1 LLTSVVMGKLVRL
14 VVFFG
19 IFLST
24 AGAAS
29 AQVMSRTDQVKLMR
43 ARRTAD
49 RFVERFRLTLDF
61 GKVWKEFQVSD
72 PSCNYQAN
80 GFWDAEDQGRA
91 RFSSA
96 LLEEHYVAFANCL
109 YLALAY
115 RLNTLRAPHDD
126 DAAEKHLPKAIQAA
140 EKKWTQIYGG
150 RPQDSS
156 EAKVIISELRELANV
171 WRKHM
176 PAHRMRSRVWR
187 ANIRMIV
194 NRDDGI
200 AHLSVGEG
208 GEWTLCIPRGA
219 KYYIV
224 DSGLFYFYFVEEKGR
239 MKVARFGIGD

>member
-1 LLTSVVMGKLVRL
+1 MLKSIVMEKFVRL
-14 VVFFG
+14 VVFG
-19 IFLST
+19 IFL
-24 AGAAS
+24 AAACVAS
-29 AQVMSRTDQVKLMR
+29 GQVMSRTDQAKLMR
-43 ARRTAD
+43 ARRTANS
-49 RFVERFRLTLDF
+49 FVERFRQTLDF
-61 GKVWKEFQVSD
+61 GEVWKEFQVSD

-80 GFWDAEDQGRA
+80 GLWDAEDQDRA
-91 RFSSA
+91 RLSSA

-115 RLNTLRAPHDD
+115 RLNTLREPQNDD
-126 DAAEKHLPKAIQAA
+126 DAEKHLPKAIQVA
-140 EKKWTQIYGG
+140 EKKMEQIYGR
-150 RPQDSS
+150 RPQDAN

-176 PAHRMRSRVWR
+176 PSNRMRSRVWQ

-239 MKVARFGIGD
+239 MKVVRFGIGD

>member
-1 LLTSVVMGKLVRL
+1 MLTSNVMEKFVRL

-19 IFLST
+19 IFL
-24 AGAAS
+24 AAACVAS

-49 RFVERFRLTLDF
+49 RFVERFRQTLDF

-80 GFWDAEDQGRA
+80 GLWDAEDQDRA
-91 RFSSA
+91 RLSSA
-96 LLEEHYVAFANCL
+96 LIEEHYIAFANCL
-109 YLALAY
+109 YLVFAY
-115 RLNTLRAPHDD
+115 WLNTIRAQEDY
-126 DAAEKHLPKAIQAA
+126 AAEKHLPKAIQAA
-140 EKKWTQIYGG
+140 QKKLEQIEAR
-150 RPQDSS
+150 RPQDSN

-176 PAHRMRSRVWR
+176 PANRMRSRVWR

-208 GEWTLCIPRGA
+208 GEWDLCIPRGT

-224 DSGLFYFYFVEEKGR
+224 DSGLFYFYFVEEKGL
-239 MKVARFGIGD
+239 MKVARFAIGN